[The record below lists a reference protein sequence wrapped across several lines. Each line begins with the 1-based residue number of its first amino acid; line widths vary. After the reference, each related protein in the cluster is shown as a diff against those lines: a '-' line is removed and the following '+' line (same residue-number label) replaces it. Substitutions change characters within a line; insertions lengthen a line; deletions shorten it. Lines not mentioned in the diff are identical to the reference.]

1 MLRSHRTGGQPAV
14 SRRTAL
20 TAAGIGVTAV
30 VAGASGV
37 AAATETKHR
46 VAADTETRHRVGA
59 AETRHRTLDGPLV
72 VQVRD
77 LAAGT
82 LDVFVGTRRIQIRD
96 SELAARLADAAL
108 DGK

>member
-1 MLRSHRTGGQPAV
+1 
-14 SRRTAL
+14 
-20 TAAGIGVTAV
+20 
-30 VAGASGV
+30 
-37 AAATETKHR
+37 